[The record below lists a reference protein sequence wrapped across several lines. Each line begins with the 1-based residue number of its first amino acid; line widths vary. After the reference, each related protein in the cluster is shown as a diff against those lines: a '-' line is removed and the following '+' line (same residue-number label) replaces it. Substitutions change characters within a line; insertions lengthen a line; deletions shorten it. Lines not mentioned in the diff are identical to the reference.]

1 MESGGEHYVQ
11 KQFKEK
17 KMKKLMVIIASLAMI
32 TSSAYAAD
40 WNFYG
45 SARMS
50 TFIND
55 VDANVAGTEDT
66 TNIAFAQQG
75 NSRLGANVKVNDE
88 LTGRFEFGIAD
99 GGVSKRLIYGE
110 WDFGGGKFLVGR
122 TYSPLNMFYSN
133 QVYGSDNDLLNYGG
147 VYAGRQDMLRLTF
160 GNFKIALIAPDSA
173 GIVVG
178 EVDGAAT
185 VSALGVVVPAVP
197 AVAATATTA
206 AVAAVPAVP
215 ASAFLAPNLETDDFT
230 AIEQV
235 LPKIEASYKLTF
247 DNMHVN
253 FQGGYNTYELSNG
266 AGTTVDVDS
275 YVLALGAGIKF
286 GAAYL
291 QGNIWMG
298 QNVGPYGLYN
308 APADDPAIGA
318 NGVSLVD
325 NDALG
330 YLVVAGYKVNDMFS
344 LEVGYAHAEAELDV
358 AGSTEDEV
366 DSYYVQTT
374 VSLAPGVFFVPE
386 IGYIDNVEAGTTET
400 LYYGMKWQINF

>member
-1 MESGGEHYVQ
+1 
-11 KQFKEK
+11 
-17 KMKKLMVIIASLAMI
+17 MKKLMVIIASLAMI
-32 TSSAYAAD
+32 ASSAYAAD

-55 VDANVAGTEDT
+55 VDANVVGTDDT

-75 NSRLGANVKVNDE
+75 NSRIGANVKVSDE
-88 LTGRFEFGIAD
+88 LTGRFEYGT
-99 GGVSKRLIYGE
+99 GVNMRILYGE
-110 WDFGGGKFLVGR
+110 WNFGGGKFLVGQ

-147 VYAGRQDMLRLTF
+147 VYAGRQGMLQLTF
-160 GNFKIALIAPDSA
+160 GDFKIALVSPDSA
-173 GIVVG
+173 AVGAYTVV
-178 EVDGAAT
+178 
-185 VSALGVVVPAVP
+185 
-197 AVAATATTA
+197 
-206 AVAAVPAVP
+206 
-215 ASAFLAPNLETDDFT
+215 
-230 AIEQV
+230 EQV
-235 LPKIEASYKLTF
+235 LPKIEASYKLKM
-247 DNMHVN
+247 DNMHVALA
-253 FQGGYNTYELSNG
+253 GGYNSYELSDSAATG
-266 AGTTVDVDS
+266 ATTLDVDS
-275 YVLALGAGIKF
+275 YIPALGAGINF

-291 QGNIWMG
+291 QGNVWLG

-308 APADDPAIGA
+308 APADDPTIGA

-325 NDALG
+325 NDGLG

>member
-1 MESGGEHYVQ
+1 
-11 KQFKEK
+11 
-17 KMKKLMVIIASLAMI
+17 MKKLMVIIASLAMI

-55 VDANVAGTEDT
+55 VDANTAGTEDT
-66 TNIAFAQQG
+66 TNITFAQQG
-75 NSRLGANVKVNDE
+75 NSRFGASVKVSDE
-88 LTGRFEFGIAD
+88 LTGGFEYGT
-99 GGVSKRLIYGE
+99 GVNMRKLYGE
-110 WDFGGGKFLVGR
+110 WNFGGGKFLVGQ

-147 VYAGRQDMLRLTF
+147 VYAGRQGMLQLTF
-160 GNFKIALIAPDSA
+160 GSFKIALISPDSA

-185 VSALGVVVPAVP
+185 VSALGVMVPAVP
-197 AVAATATTA
+197 AVVGPP

-230 AIEQV
+230 VIEQV
-235 LPKIEASYKLTF
+235 LPKIEASYKLTM
-247 DNMHVN
+247 DNMHVK
-253 FQGGYNTYELSNG
+253 FQGGYNTYELSNS

-275 YVLALGAGIKF
+275 YVLALGAGINV

-308 APADDPAIGA
+308 APADDPAIA
-318 NGVSLVD
+318 ADGVSLVD

-330 YLVVAGYKVNDMFS
+330 YLVVAGYKVNDMLS
-344 LEVGYAHAEAELDV
+344 LEAGYAHAEAELDV
-358 AGSTEDEV
+358 SASTEDEV
-366 DSYYVQTT
+366 DSYYVQST
-374 VSLAPGVFFVPE
+374 VALAPGVFFVPE
-386 IGYIDNVEAGTTET
+386 IGYIDNVEDGTAET